1 MNGTG
6 EETPQSLDR
15 LYQLLPVVYRQR
27 DEELGGPLRD
37 LLRVIAEQVNV
48 VEDDIRQLYENWF
61 IETCQDWVV
70 PYISELI
77 GYQPVHEAGE
87 PGEAASAQGLLR
99 NRILIPRRE
108 VARTIQSRRRRG
120 TLALLEEVALDA
132 AAWPSRA
139 VEFFRLLSFTQAINS
154 PHLERGR
161 IVDLRKM
168 NAFDLLDGPF
178 DKLAHTV
185 EVRRVISRFRTGRYN
200 LPNVGLFVWRLK
212 EYPVTVGQS
221 ACLEEDGMPHAYTF
235 SFLGNDAPLFARTQP
250 ETDPTHIADE
260 TNLPVPIRRLA
271 FERDI
276 KSAQERKQKASRYY
290 GEGKSMQILIGSQNG
305 GKTPMPISLDR
316 IVPADLSDWNRYRT
330 PQGSVAVDP
339 VLGRI
344 AFHPEESPAGVW
356 ASYYYGFSAD
366 IGGGEYH
373 RQLRQPGQTGLFTE
387 LDFKNLAGLAKQ
399 LKAAVGPLN
408 RYLSERLSPETKQL
422 LKDYD
427 GSDSMPDS
435 LRKPLVAA
443 LIEDL
448 NRELFDEK
456 LYDEKRFA
464 GITLDPEIV
473 HEVTQ
478 LVARLLE
485 GRLRREELGRL
496 NRLLLEQAYKNE
508 LAEFIRLYRVGEGA
522 AFSGIEKAIERWG
535 KDNPRS
541 AIIEITDN
549 GVYSEPLDIKL
560 KRGQSL
566 QIRAADRK
574 RPIIYL
580 HEQYKNRPEWLS
592 VKSKSG
598 GCFILDGILVTGRSM
613 RVEGAVEE
621 VRIRHCTL
629 VPGWGI
635 GPACD
640 PKRPAK
646 PSLELYKTDC
656 RVIIEHSIVGS
667 IQVFKDE
674 VRSEPLEISVSD
686 SVIDATND
694 DREALG
700 APNWPRAHAVLRIVR
715 STVIGQVET
724 NAMALAEDC
733 IFTGTVTVTRRQIGC
748 VRFCYLPAHS
758 RTPRRYNCQ
767 PDLVEAAVKLAFDKP
782 EQADQRDQALHVERQ
797 RVRPQFNSVRYGRPD
812 YCQLAA
818 TCAPETTSGAS
829 DESEMGVFH
838 DLFQPQRAANL
849 RTRLDEFMPAG
860 SEAGIIFG
868 S

>member
-15 LYQLLPVVYRQR
+15 LYKLLPIVYRQR

-37 LLRVIAEQVNV
+37 VLRVIAEQVNV

-70 PYISELI
+70 PYIGELI

-87 PGEAASAQGLLR
+87 PGYAATAQERAR
-99 NRILIPRRE
+99 NRILIPRSE

-120 TLALLEEVALDA
+120 TLALLEEMARDA
-132 AAWPSRA
+132 AAWPARA
-139 VEFFRLLSFTQAINS
+139 VEFFRLLSFFQTVNS
-154 PHLERGR
+154 PNLGRGR
-161 IVDLRKM
+161 IVDLRKV

-185 EVRRVISRFRTGRYN
+185 DVRRIVSHFRTGRYN

-212 EYPVTVGQS
+212 EYPVTVGQA

-250 ETDPTHIADE
+250 ETDPAHIADE
-260 TNLPVPIRRLA
+260 ANLPVPIRRLA
-271 FERDI
+271 FDRDI
-276 KSAQERKQKASRYY
+276 KAAKERKQTASRYY
-290 GEGKSMQILIGSQNG
+290 GEGKSLQILIGDPNG
-305 GKTPMPISLDR
+305 GKTPVPIPLKR
-316 IVPADLSDWNRYRT
+316 IVPADLSDWNRYRA

-373 RQLRQPGQTGLFTE
+373 RQLRQPAQTGLFTE
-387 LDFKNLAGLAKQ
+387 LDFKNLTSLAKQ
-399 LKAAVGPLN
+399 LKAAVGPVN
-408 RYLSERLSPETKQL
+408 RYLSDRLSPETRKW

-427 GSDSMPDS
+427 GSDPVPDS
-435 LRKPLVAA
+435 LRKPLTAA

-456 LYDEKRFA
+456 LFDEKRFA
-464 GITLDPEIV
+464 GVTFDPDIV
-473 HEVTQ
+473 HEITQ

-485 GRLRREELGRL
+485 EKLLREELGRL
-496 NRLLLEQAYKNE
+496 NRLLLEQAYKSE
-508 LAEFIRLYRVGEGA
+508 LATYIRLYRVGEGA
-522 AFSGIEKAIERWG
+522 VFANIEKAIERWG
-535 KDNPRS
+535 KDEPRC
-541 AIIEITDN
+541 AVIEITDN

-592 VKSKSG
+592 VKSKTG

-613 RVEGAVEE
+613 RIEGAVEE

-656 RVIIEHSIVGS
+656 RLIVEHSIVGS

-686 SVIDATND
+686 SVIDATSD
-694 DREALG
+694 EREALG
-700 APNWPRAHAVLRIVR
+700 APNWPRAHADLRIVR
-715 STVIGQVET
+715 STVIGRVET
-724 NAMALAEDC
+724 NAIALAENC
-733 IFTGTVTVTRRQIGC
+733 IFTGIVTVTRRQTGC
-748 VRFCYLPAHS
+748 VRFCYVPPKS

-767 PDLVEAAVKLAFDKP
+767 PDLVEAAVKLVYDKP
-782 EQADQRDQALHVERQ
+782 EEADLRDQTLHVERK
-797 RVRPQFNSVRYGRPD
+797 RVLPQFNSLRYGRPD
-812 YCQLAA
+812 YCQLSA
-818 TCAPETTSGAS
+818 TCAPEITRGAS

-849 RTRLDEFMPAG
+849 RARLDEFMPAG
-860 SEAGIIFG
+860 SEAGIIFA